1 MIKKFILNISFCAIA
16 IATQAQALLPTFWNF
31 STPSISAPPTGW
43 TLGLAINNNGF
54 TYAFG
59 TGDALSCKLDATG
72 EFVSINIADKPGQL
86 SYYLSPQNAGA
97 AWGGQFD
104 IQESDNGNTW
114 TTIRSIT
121 TKSTTSTNYT
131 GGKYTE
137 SNLKMTTRFVRFY
150 FTSKLP
156 GGVAGTPGGNMGLD
170 SVMILAA
177 PIANTPTIVV
187 SRNNQIIAN
196 NSQNVVG
203 NNATFSF
210 KVKNVGL
217 SDTLVI
223 DSINFT
229 GISAGLFS
237 VTNTLPIKLASK
249 DSTNINCTL
258 NTVGNGSRLGAIN
271 IFNND
276 IDKPK
281 FTVNLYGIAGSLA
294 TEPSFKSTN
303 INFSN
308 VSAYGMNVTFSDT
321 SSNTENY
328 LILRKKNGAITE
340 VPTDGVSYQRGDY
353 IGAAQ
358 VAYIGKVGTFK
369 PAYILA
375 NNNYSF
381 AVFSYNGP
389 ASYENYLTSSSNNA
403 SVQSLAGNPGTYY
416 NSVAA
421 PDASNFLSTLTAKVN
436 SHDTIFYSNYIPTVI
451 NNFLT
456 RDTAAGKKLVN
467 CVYTGIP
474 YIYDE
479 PFVWNASSSTGILTR
494 EHTRAQSTM
503 PSNNATQNPN
513 WPNAGTTTKEL
524 PEYNDLHNL
533 FPAHQT
539 LANAPRSN
547 NPFGECVTVTSTSP
561 SGFGKKGLDANGN
574 TVYEPK
580 DTQKGDLAR
589 ALFYMSVSYNGV
601 NGNVWT
607 LPADQGLAVLMKW
620 HQQDPP
626 SEEEIA
632 RHEYIAATQKN
643 RNPFIDNPS
652 WANLID
658 FKTMTLITGKIL
670 VVNTPNGGENLEVLK
685 STNISW
691 LAKGITGNVKLE
703 YTTNGTDFI
712 LIDSVN
718 ASPATYAWT
727 VPADTTTRAK
737 IRITTSD
744 NSTTDLSN
752 ANFVISKPNLKL
764 LTSLAGIIWKGNDN
778 NNITWQSTFVDSI
791 TIDLKDGSNLL
802 WSVKEKANKGIF
814 NITVPDINANN
825 AKIFITEIGG
835 VLKDSSASF
844 KIEKPILKLLTPL
857 AGVIWKGNDN
867 NNITWQSTFVDSI
880 TLDLKDGSNLLW
892 SVKEK
897 ANKGIFNI
905 TVPDINANNAK
916 IFITEIGG
924 VLKDSS
930 ASFKIE
936 KSVSIH
942 EVSNAN
948 FNIYPN
954 PSNGIVY
961 FTTDLNLQH
970 ASYEIFDVTGKLM
983 IKDELSKTNSITIQ
997 NKGIYVLKAMVDGK
1011 SIIRK
1016 IVVE

>member
-1 MIKKFILNISFCAIA
+1 M
-16 IATQAQALLPTFWNF
+16 
-31 STPSISAPPTGW
+31 G
-43 TLGLAINNNGF
+43 
-54 TYAFG
+54 
-59 TGDALSCKLDATG
+59 
-72 EFVSINIADKPGQL
+72 
-86 SYYLSPQNAGA
+86 
-97 AWGGQFD
+97 
-104 IQESDNGNTW
+104 
-114 TTIRSIT
+114 
-121 TKSTTSTNYT
+121 TSTD
-131 GGKYTE
+131 
-137 SNLKMTTRFVRFY
+137 STRIGY
-150 FTSKLP
+150 
-156 GGVAGTPGGNMGLD
+156 AM
-170 SVMILAA
+170 
-177 PIANTPTIVV
+177 PIA
-187 SRNNQIIAN
+187 
-196 NSQNVVG
+196 
-203 NNATFSF
+203 
-210 KVKNVGL
+210 
-217 SDTLVI
+217 SD
-223 DSINFT
+223 
-229 GISAGLFS
+229 IS
-237 VTNTLPIKLASK
+237 
-249 DSTNINCTL
+249 
-258 NTVGNGSRLGAIN
+258 
-271 IFNND
+271 
-276 IDKPK
+276 
-281 FTVNLYGIAGSLA
+281 
-294 TEPSFKSTN
+294 
-303 INFSN
+303 
-308 VSAYGMNVTFSDT
+308 
-321 SSNTENY
+321 
-328 LILRKKNGAITE
+328 
-340 VPTDGVSYQRGDY
+340 
-353 IGAAQ
+353 
-358 VAYIGKVGTFK
+358 GT
-369 PAYILA
+369 
-375 NNNYSF
+375 
-381 AVFSYNGP
+381 
-389 ASYENYLTSSSNNA
+389 
-403 SVQSLAGNPGTYY
+403 
-416 NSVAA
+416 
-421 PDASNFLSTLTAKVN
+421 STLTCTPA
-436 SHDTIFYSNYIPTVI
+436 SHS
-451 NNFLT
+451 
-456 RDTAAGKKLVN
+456 
-467 CVYTGIP
+467 
-474 YIYDE
+474 
-479 PFVWNASSSTGILTR
+479 
-494 EHTRAQSTM
+494 
-503 PSNNATQNPN
+503 
-513 WPNAGTTTKEL
+513 
-524 PEYNDLHNL
+524 L
-533 FPAHQT
+533 FPIAYT
-539 LANAPRSN
+539 N
-547 NPFGECVTVTSTSP
+547 VTVTSTSP
-561 SGFGKKGLDANGN
+561 SGFGKLGKDANNN

-601 NGNVWT
+601 NGNIWT

-632 RHEYIAATQKN
+632 RHEYIATVQKN

-652 WANLID
+652 WASLID

-814 NITVPDINANN
+814 NITVPN
-825 AKIFITEIGG
+825 
-835 VLKDSSASF
+835 
-844 KIEKPILKLLTPL
+844 
-857 AGVIWKGNDN
+857 
-867 NNITWQSTFVDSI
+867 
-880 TLDLKDGSNLLW
+880 
-892 SVKEK
+892 
-897 ANKGIFNI
+897 
-905 TVPDINANNAK
+905 INANNAK